1 VVASEVASLF
11 LAMSSPAPFV
21 CDMTALTGEQRS
33 RHQELVALL
42 QSSLAAI
49 RELPDGYDFEFPWES
64 AIYAALV
71 EITPLE
77 HACCP
82 FFNIGIRIESESNK
96 LFWRLT
102 GREGIKPFIR
112 AEFGKWFGAAK
123 H

>member
-1 VVASEVASLF
+1 
-11 LAMSSPAPFV
+11 
-21 CDMTALTGEQRS
+21 MTALSSEQRA
-33 RHQELVALL
+33 RHHELAVLL

-49 RELPDGYDFEFPWES
+49 HELSDGYDFEFPWET

-82 FFNIGIRIESESNK
+82 FFDIGIRIESESNK
-96 LFWRLT
+96 LWWRLS

-112 AEFGKWFGAAK
+112 AEFGAWFDAA
-123 H
+123 